1 MLPYLIAG
9 AIGFIVAKLFL
20 DETNSD
26 LKFKDGGKVIVN
38 TTEIECHKCH
48 WKWKVKDGGDD
59 LFICHKCYTDNSKY
73 YKFDG
78 LKGQKILETI
88 K

>member
-26 LKFKDGGKVIVN
+26 LKL
-38 TTEIECHKCH
+38 
-48 WKWKVKDGGDD
+48 KDGGDD

-73 YKFDG
+73 YKFEG

>member
-1 MLPYLIAG
+1 MLQYLIAG

-26 LKFKDGGKVIVN
+26 LKLKDGGKVIVN
-38 TTEIECHKCH
+38 PTEIECHKCH

-73 YKFDG
+73 YKFEG